1 MSRWYDKHEEL
12 AGYIE
17 SFEVMD
23 KEKRDEFLIG
33 IMSLIKQ
40 CDANLLDNFVHEFP
54 MGIYRRRWYDKDPH
68 TWLVINGLEY
78 AKPNLL
84 EAVTE
89 YLRKNIVDPECELG
103 SEVLCVKCYA

>member
-17 SFEVMD
+17 SLEVMD
-23 KEKRDEFLIG
+23 KEKRDELLIG
-33 IMSLIKQ
+33 TISLIKQ
-40 CDANLLDNFVHEFP
+40 YDTDLLDNFVQEFP
-54 MGIYRRRWYDKDPH
+54 MEIYRRRWYDKDPN

-78 AKPNLL
+78 AEPNLL

-89 YLRKNIVDPECELG
+89 YLRKNIVDPECKLG
-103 SEVLCVKCYA
+103 SEVLCVKRY

>member
-1 MSRWYDKHEEL
+1 VNRWYDKHEEL

-17 SFEVMD
+17 SFKVMD
-23 KEKRDEFLIG
+23 KEKRSELLNG

-40 CDANLLDNFVHEFP
+40 YDTNLLDNFEREFP
-54 MGIYRRRWYDKDPH
+54 MGTYCHRWYDKDPH
-68 TWLVINGLEY
+68 TWLVINGLKY

-89 YLRKNIVDPECELG
+89 YLRKNIMDTECDLG
-103 SEVLCVKCYA
+103 SEVLSVASNK